1 MTIRYEI
8 KLKEAFFIQVDNN
21 KKTSHSIQIVEGDIQ
36 QFKIGQIV
44 AIRDNNSVEYNVIK
58 KISNQTIL
66 FSQRFQKIFLG
77 GRIEVIQDSDLYY
90 DINLKELQN
99 GKFIII
105 RNGFPPTIFKHL
117 DDLDDVAILKRF
129 QYDVENK
136 LTIIQKQ
143 KQYKLIVFKKKIMKQ
158 VCKDQT
164 AWAKFLKKRINKE
177 IISKKKR
184 FSQIAQGRKVRR
196 FYNYKCLK

>member
-8 KLKEAFFIQVDNN
+8 KLKKAFFIQVDNN
-21 KKTSHSIQIVEGDIQ
+21 KKTSHSIQIVRGDIQ

-58 KISNQTIL
+58 QISNQTIL